1 MIPLSFAQRR
11 LWFLGQL
18 DGQSAAYNIPFALR
32 LSGVLD
38 RGALAAALGD
48 VVARHESLRTVFPDV
63 DGVPFQR
70 ILPASDAVVELPVL
84 GWSPVEVGQLA
95 GHVFD
100 VTSQLPVRAWLF
112 EVGPVEHVLL
122 VVVHHIAGDG
132 WSTVPLARDLSVAY
146 AARCAG
152 SAPGWDPLP
161 VQYADYTLWQ
171 LELLGDEADPGS
183 VVSRQLAFWRRALEG
198 VPQRLELPV
207 DRERPVVASFAGASV
222 DFTVDAGLVDGL
234 KGLARQSRVSLFMVV
249 QAALA
254 VLLHRLGA
262 GTDVPI
268 GTAVAGRTDDALDD
282 LVGFFV
288 NTLVLRTD
296 VSGDP
301 SFQVLLERVRETDL
315 AAFAHQDVPFERLVE
330 VLNPARSLSWHPLFQ
345 VMLTL
350 QNNADARVELPGLD
364 CVVEQVGV
372 PAAKFDLSFD
382 LTETAEGMAGVLE
395 YATDL
400 FDESSVLAL
409 VERFQRVLA
418 AVVADPRVQV
428 SDIEILTPAE
438 RRTLLHDANDTARPY
453 EPGTI
458 VAAVQEQAAR
468 TPHAVAAVCGAEFLS
483 YAELNSRANRL
494 ARVLADR
501 GVGPESFV
509 AVMMPRN
516 VDLMVALLA
525 VLKAGGAYVPV
536 DPSYPKDRIDFMLTD
551 AAPVLVLESADLPG
565 VDEADDTDLD
575 VALLPDHPAYMIY
588 TSGSTGRPKGV
599 IISHGSARHYL
610 AYSTDTYP
618 GTHGVAVLHSPI
630 SFDLTVTGLFAPLTV
645 GGTVLL
651 APLEEDPAVE
661 ELLDR
666 TPCTFLKATPSHLA
680 LLDAL
685 PSAFSPSADL
695 VVGGEQLTGTML
707 STWRRRHPGA
717 AVVNEYGPTEV
728 TVGSV
733 VYRVAPGEEIG
744 PGAVPIGRPIWN
756 TRVYALDA
764 MLRPVPPGVPG
775 ELYLGGVQL
784 ARGYHARPGLTAA
797 RFVADPYAPE
807 PGARMYRTGDVVR
820 WRADGELEYLGRVDD
835 QVKIRGFRIE
845 LGEVETAL
853 ESVPGVSRAVV
864 VARDNRLV
872 GYVVG
877 DADPAG
883 VRAALGDLLPD
894 YMIPAVVVTL
904 AELPLNSS
912 GKVDR
917 AALPAPSAA
926 PAAAGRGP
934 RDEKE
939 HLLSALFAEV
949 LGLSEVG
956 VDDSFFDLGGD
967 SIVSIQLV
975 SRARAAGLVFTARDV
990 FRHRTVAGL
999 AAVTAEI
1006 ERPLSEPP
1014 GAGVGEVTPTPIVAG
1029 WLAAG
1034 GPPDAVYQSV
1044 VVRVPAGMRLDD
1056 LTGAVQVVLDTHHA
1070 LRSRVDTA
1078 TGRWEITEP
1087 GSVAAASCVRR
1098 ADANTTT
1105 VTEATLAARQRL
1117 SVATGQVFQAVWLD
1131 AGQSDSGL
1139 LVIVAH
1145 HVAVDGVSWR
1155 ILIPDLAL
1163 AWRALAA
1170 DEPVLLTPVPTSL
1183 RTWAAKLTEAAAERT
1198 AELAYWRE
1206 VVTDAPSAWG
1216 ELDPARDV
1224 GGTAGDVTVRLAGDG
1239 VETLLTR
1246 LPTLFHGGVNDIL
1259 LTGLAL
1265 AVSQWLSQRPWAPPS
1280 TSVFLELEGHGRE
1293 DVVAGVDVSRTV
1305 GWFTSQFP
1313 VRLDPGPVDWDDVC
1327 AGGGSVGR
1335 AVKAVKEQ
1343 LRQVPDNGI
1352 GYGMLRHLN
1361 PAAAPEL
1368 AAAARPSIAF
1378 NYLGRLDT
1386 GTAAGGWRLEADQDT
1401 LGGAAD
1407 DPARPLSHL
1416 VNVDVYARTSGDTP
1430 VLVAEWTWASR
1441 LLGEDEAQELAAL
1454 WLQALQGLIAHAG
1467 RPDAGGLTPSDLP
1480 LVRVDQAEIEQLE
1493 RDFAGLAAVWP
1504 LSPMQ
1509 EGLLFHALFDDSGPD
1524 VYTVQISIDLD
1535 GDLDPAR
1542 LRAAAVALLRRHPNL
1557 RAAFRQRPDGEP
1569 VQVVQR
1575 EVALPWRE
1583 VDLSGLPVDDRDA
1596 ELVRVVTRD
1605 RAVRFDV
1612 ARPPLVRFLVVR
1624 LAPRRWRLV
1633 VSNHHLLL
1641 DGWSMPLLMRELFV
1655 LYRAGGDESVLPPA
1669 PPYSDYLAWLAGRD
1683 RAAARSAWQAA
1694 LAGVDEPTHVVGPG
1708 AGSEPVPVQ
1717 RLDVNLPDGIGDQLA
1732 TVARAHGLTVNTVVQ
1747 GAWAALLST
1756 LTGRD
1761 DVIFGAAVSGR
1772 PPELPGVES
1781 MVGLLINTVPVRVVF
1796 DPDRP
1801 LLETL
1806 QRVQDEQSS
1815 LTEHHHLGLT
1825 DIHRL
1830 VDTPDLFDTI
1840 MAFESYPLD
1849 KEMANLPEGLRLVD
1863 IHVADGAH
1871 FPLSL
1876 LVTPGEDLDLRV
1888 DYRPDIFDAD
1898 AVRELVRRLL
1908 RVLTA
1913 LVADPSV
1920 RIAGIDVLGDGERE
1934 RVLHC
1939 FNDTAQPETGLTLH
1953 ETFARQAARTPE
1965 AIALTTGDASLTYAE
1980 LDTRANRL
1988 AHLLAERGVGPE
2000 KFVALVLP
2008 RSADMIV
2015 ALLAVLK
2022 AGGAYVP
2029 LDPSYPRD
2037 RFTYMLDDAAPV
2049 LTVSTAEIA
2058 SRLDGD
2064 GWLLLD
2070 GDPAAAYPDHAPAA
2084 DVSPAHAAYMIYTS
2098 GSTGRP
2104 KGSVITHRG
2113 IVNYAAVEAE
2123 RCDARPGDRI
2133 AQLASVSFDA
2143 SLLEMVMALPVG
2155 ATLVIAPPGPLA
2167 DAPLAE
2173 FLAEQR
2179 ITHAFIS
2186 PAAIASMPDTP
2197 LPHLRVLLSGGES
2210 VTGEL
2215 VARWGGGRRLIQLYG
2230 PTETTVVITFSDAL
2244 EPGEESTPPI
2254 GAPVRNTRLYV
2265 LDRWLRPVPVGVP
2278 GELYVA
2284 GAQLARGYHR
2294 RPTLTAERFVADPFS
2309 AEPGGR
2315 LYRTGDLVHWR
2326 PDGELQFV
2334 GRADQQVKLRGFR
2347 IELGEVEAAL
2357 AAAAGVPHATA
2368 VVREDRPGDRRLVG
2382 YVTGDADSAAVR
2394 QAVAA
2399 VLPEYMVPSAVV
2411 VLDALPLGPT
2421 GKVNRKALPAPEAT
2435 ASTGRAPRTPQE
2447 ELLCALFAEVLG
2459 VEKVGVDDDFFALG
2473 GHSLLATRLIRRV
2486 RSTFDNKVDIRVVF
2500 EAPTVA
2506 GFLSRMSQDLAGS
2519 AFDVL
2524 LSLRAEGTRPPLFC
2538 VHPAVGISWVY
2549 QGLTRHLAPGQPVY
2563 GLQARGIT
2571 EPAAMPQSMSA
2582 MVADYVE
2589 TITRVQP
2596 SGPYHLMGW
2605 SFGGVAAHAIAIELQ
2620 RRGEDV
2626 ALLAM
2631 MDAYPGDRLPDT
2643 DDEEIERDTLQA
2655 LVEGLGYEP
2664 ADASPSGA
2672 FGRAEVLD
2680 YLARDVDSRPYQDR
2694 RTLEAV
2700 LEAAM
2705 NNARIIRRHR
2715 PGRFRGDVVF
2725 FTAAHDQP
2733 ADGPIVQAW
2742 RPHVDGAVSDYPVAC
2757 RHMDMTRPEPL
2768 RAVGEVLA
2776 ARLQREEP
2784 R

>member
-1 MIPLSFAQRR
+1 M
-11 LWFLGQL
+11 
-18 DGQSAAYNIPFALR
+18 
-32 LSGVLD
+32 
-38 RGALAAALGD
+38 
-48 VVARHESLRTVFPDV
+48 
-63 DGVPFQR
+63 
-70 ILPASDAVVELPVL
+70 
-84 GWSPVEVGQLA
+84 
-95 GHVFD
+95 
-100 VTSQLPVRAWLF
+100 
-112 EVGPVEHVLL
+112 
-122 VVVHHIAGDG
+122 
-132 WSTVPLARDLSVAY
+132 
-146 AARCAG
+146 
-152 SAPGWDPLP
+152 
-161 VQYADYTLWQ
+161 
-171 LELLGDEADPGS
+171 
-183 VVSRQLAFWRRALEG
+183 
-198 VPQRLELPV
+198 
-207 DRERPVVASFAGASV
+207 
-222 DFTVDAGLVDGL
+222 
-234 KGLARQSRVSLFMVV
+234 
-249 QAALA
+249 
-254 VLLHRLGA
+254 
-262 GTDVPI
+262 
-268 GTAVAGRTDDALDD
+268 
-282 LVGFFV
+282 
-288 NTLVLRTD
+288 
-296 VSGDP
+296 
-301 SFQVLLERVRETDL
+301 
-315 AAFAHQDVPFERLVE
+315 
-330 VLNPARSLSWHPLFQ
+330 
-345 VMLTL
+345 
-350 QNNADARVELPGLD
+350 
-364 CVVEQVGV
+364 
-372 PAAKFDLSFD
+372 
-382 LTETAEGMAGVLE
+382 
-395 YATDL
+395 
-400 FDESSVLAL
+400 
-409 VERFQRVLA
+409 
-418 AVVADPRVQV
+418 
-428 SDIEILTPAE
+428 
-438 RRTLLHDANDTARPY
+438 
-453 EPGTI
+453 
-458 VAAVQEQAAR
+458 
-468 TPHAVAAVCGAEFLS
+468 
-483 YAELNSRANRL
+483 
-494 ARVLADR
+494 
-501 GVGPESFV
+501 
-509 AVMMPRN
+509 
-516 VDLMVALLA
+516 
-525 VLKAGGAYVPV
+525 
-536 DPSYPKDRIDFMLTD
+536 
-551 AAPVLVLESADLPG
+551 
-565 VDEADDTDLD
+565 
-575 VALLPDHPAYMIY
+575 
-588 TSGSTGRPKGV
+588 
-599 IISHGSARHYL
+599 
-610 AYSTDTYP
+610 
-618 GTHGVAVLHSPI
+618 
-630 SFDLTVTGLFAPLTV
+630 
-645 GGTVLL
+645 
-651 APLEEDPAVE
+651 
-661 ELLDR
+661 
-666 TPCTFLKATPSHLA
+666 
-680 LLDAL
+680 
-685 PSAFSPSADL
+685 
-695 VVGGEQLTGTML
+695 
-707 STWRRRHPGA
+707 
-717 AVVNEYGPTEV
+717 
-728 TVGSV
+728 
-733 VYRVAPGEEIG
+733 
-744 PGAVPIGRPIWN
+744 
-756 TRVYALDA
+756 YALDA

-1624 LAPRRWRLV
+1624 LAPAAG
-1633 VSNHHLLL
+1633 
-1641 DGWSMPLLMRELFV
+1641 GWSCPTTT
-1655 LYRAGGDESVLPPA
+1655 SC
-1669 PPYSDYLAWLAGRD
+1669 STAGR
-1683 RAAARSAWQAA
+1683 
-1694 LAGVDEPTHVVGPG
+1694 
-1708 AGSEPVPVQ
+1708 
-1717 RLDVNLPDGIGDQLA
+1717 
-1732 TVARAHGLTVNTVVQ
+1732 
-1747 GAWAALLST
+1747 
-1756 LTGRD
+1756 
-1761 DVIFGAAVSGR
+1761 
-1772 PPELPGVES
+1772 
-1781 MVGLLINTVPVRVVF
+1781 
-1796 DPDRP
+1796 
-1801 LLETL
+1801 
-1806 QRVQDEQSS
+1806 
-1815 LTEHHHLGLT
+1815 
-1825 DIHRL
+1825 
-1830 VDTPDLFDTI
+1830 
-1840 MAFESYPLD
+1840 
-1849 KEMANLPEGLRLVD
+1849 
-1863 IHVADGAH
+1863 
-1871 FPLSL
+1871 
-1876 LVTPGEDLDLRV
+1876 
-1888 DYRPDIFDAD
+1888 
-1898 AVRELVRRLL
+1898 
-1908 RVLTA
+1908 
-1913 LVADPSV
+1913 
-1920 RIAGIDVLGDGERE
+1920 
-1934 RVLHC
+1934 C
-1939 FNDTAQPETGLTLH
+1939 
-1953 ETFARQAARTPE
+1953 
-1965 AIALTTGDASLTYAE
+1965 
-1980 LDTRANRL
+1980 
-1988 AHLLAERGVGPE
+1988 
-2000 KFVALVLP
+2000 
-2008 RSADMIV
+2008 
-2015 ALLAVLK
+2015 
-2022 AGGAYVP
+2022 
-2029 LDPSYPRD
+2029 
-2037 RFTYMLDDAAPV
+2037 
-2049 LTVSTAEIA
+2049 
-2058 SRLDGD
+2058 
-2064 GWLLLD
+2064 
-2070 GDPAAAYPDHAPAA
+2070 
-2084 DVSPAHAAYMIYTS
+2084 
-2098 GSTGRP
+2098 
-2104 KGSVITHRG
+2104 
-2113 IVNYAAVEAE
+2113 
-2123 RCDARPGDRI
+2123 RC
-2133 AQLASVSFDA
+2133 
-2143 SLLEMVMALPVG
+2143 
-2155 ATLVIAPPGPLA
+2155 
-2167 DAPLAE
+2167 
-2173 FLAEQR
+2173 
-2179 ITHAFIS
+2179 
-2186 PAAIASMPDTP
+2186 
-2197 LPHLRVLLSGGES
+2197 
-2210 VTGEL
+2210 
-2215 VARWGGGRRLIQLYG
+2215 
-2230 PTETTVVITFSDAL
+2230 
-2244 EPGEESTPPI
+2244 
-2254 GAPVRNTRLYV
+2254 
-2265 LDRWLRPVPVGVP
+2265 
-2278 GELYVA
+2278 
-2284 GAQLARGYHR
+2284 
-2294 RPTLTAERFVADPFS
+2294 
-2309 AEPGGR
+2309 
-2315 LYRTGDLVHWR
+2315 
-2326 PDGELQFV
+2326 
-2334 GRADQQVKLRGFR
+2334 
-2347 IELGEVEAAL
+2347 
-2357 AAAAGVPHATA
+2357 
-2368 VVREDRPGDRRLVG
+2368 
-2382 YVTGDADSAAVR
+2382 
-2394 QAVAA
+2394 
-2399 VLPEYMVPSAVV
+2399 
-2411 VLDALPLGPT
+2411 
-2421 GKVNRKALPAPEAT
+2421 
-2435 ASTGRAPRTPQE
+2435 
-2447 ELLCALFAEVLG
+2447 
-2459 VEKVGVDDDFFALG
+2459 
-2473 GHSLLATRLIRRV
+2473 
-2486 RSTFDNKVDIRVVF
+2486 
-2500 EAPTVA
+2500 
-2506 GFLSRMSQDLAGS
+2506 
-2519 AFDVL
+2519 
-2524 LSLRAEGTRPPLFC
+2524 
-2538 VHPAVGISWVY
+2538 
-2549 QGLTRHLAPGQPVY
+2549 
-2563 GLQARGIT
+2563 
-2571 EPAAMPQSMSA
+2571 
-2582 MVADYVE
+2582 
-2589 TITRVQP
+2589 
-2596 SGPYHLMGW
+2596 
-2605 SFGGVAAHAIAIELQ
+2605 
-2620 RRGEDV
+2620 
-2626 ALLAM
+2626 
-2631 MDAYPGDRLPDT
+2631 
-2643 DDEEIERDTLQA
+2643 
-2655 LVEGLGYEP
+2655 
-2664 ADASPSGA
+2664 
-2672 FGRAEVLD
+2672 
-2680 YLARDVDSRPYQDR
+2680 
-2694 RTLEAV
+2694 
-2700 LEAAM
+2700 
-2705 NNARIIRRHR
+2705 
-2715 PGRFRGDVVF
+2715 
-2725 FTAAHDQP
+2725 
-2733 ADGPIVQAW
+2733 
-2742 RPHVDGAVSDYPVAC
+2742 
-2757 RHMDMTRPEPL
+2757 
-2768 RAVGEVLA
+2768 
-2776 ARLQREEP
+2776 
-2784 R
+2784 